1 MLTEMAQEY
10 VLQTRMPETAYGSS
24 TLVIAQMS
32 MSLADTHLQFMRI
45 GTGDKH
51 IHVIICLDNDSISL
65 GRV

>member
-10 VLQTRMPETAYGSS
+10 VLQPGMPETAYGIR

-32 MSLADTHLQFMRI
+32 MSLTYTHLQFMSI

-51 IHVIICLDNDSISL
+51 IHIIIGLYNYGVSF